1 MEEKRISQLRYDPE
15 SDCMIFEKRE
25 LHCGE
30 YLEVLVCNGL
40 NGDKPE
46 WVETR
51 IEYGEDWY
59 LEGLWGYQVA
69 GLFARTQ

>member
-1 MEEKRISQLRYDPE
+1 MEEKRISQLHYDPE
-15 SDCMIFEKRE
+15 SDRMIFDERE

-30 YLEVLVCNGL
+30 YLEVLACNCL

-51 IEYGEDWY
+51 VEYGEDWY
-59 LEGLWGYQVA
+59 LEGLLGYQVS
-69 GLFARTQ
+69 

>member
-1 MEEKRISQLRYDPE
+1 MEEKRISQLHYDPE
-15 SDCMIFEKRE
+15 SDRMIFDERE

-46 WVETR
+46 CVETR
-51 IEYGEDWY
+51 VEYGEDWY
-59 LEGLWGYQVA
+59 LEGLLGYQVS
-69 GLFARTQ
+69 GLFARM

>member
-1 MEEKRISQLRYDPE
+1 MEEKRISQLHYDQE
-15 SDCMIFEKRE
+15 NDRITFDGDG

-30 YLEVLVCNGL
+30 CLEVLVCNGL

-51 IEYGEDWY
+51 VEYGENWY
-59 LEGLWGYQVA
+59 LEGLLGYQVS
-69 GLFARTQ
+69 GLFARM

>member
-1 MEEKRISQLRYDPE
+1 MEKKRSAQLHYDPE
-15 SDCMIFEKRE
+15 SDRRIFDERE

-51 IEYGEDWY
+51 VEYGEDWY
-59 LEGLWGYQVA
+59 LEGLLGYQVS
-69 GLFARTQ
+69 GLFARM

>member
-15 SDCMIFEKRE
+15 SDRMIFDERE

-51 IEYGEDWY
+51 IEYGEAW
-59 LEGLWGYQVA
+59 
-69 GLFARTQ
+69 

>member
-1 MEEKRISQLRYDPE
+1 MEEKRISQLHYDPE
-15 SDCMIFEKRE
+15 SDRMIFDERE

-51 IEYGEDWY
+51 VEYGEDWY
-59 LEGLWGYQVA
+59 REGLLGYQVS
-69 GLFARTQ
+69 GLFARM

>member
-1 MEEKRISQLRYDPE
+1 MEEKRISQLHYDPE
-15 SDCMIFEKRE
+15 SDRMIFDGRE

-30 YLEVLVCNGL
+30 CLEVLVCNGL

-51 IEYGEDWY
+51 VEYGEDWY
-59 LEGLWGYQVA
+59 LEGLLGSQVS
-69 GLFARTQ
+69 GLFARM

>member
-1 MEEKRISQLRYDPE
+1 MEEKRISQLHYDPA
-15 SDCMIFEKRE
+15 SHRMIFDERE

-51 IEYGEDWY
+51 VEYGEDWY
-59 LEGLWGYQVA
+59 LEGLLGYQVS
-69 GLFARTQ
+69 GLFARM